1 MTKLFKMPMRLQFF
15 AEDLGGGGAGTDN
28 LQDPPADPKTFTQ
41 EEMDQV
47 VADRVGREAKK
58 ATKAQSA
65 LQTQLDEATA
75 KLNSAGKTDEEQEN
89 AELEALKGN
98 LSAKEGELANT
109 KAELEALK
117 QGADVEQINKVI
129 KLAKLSDEDDI
140 EDAIKTVLEEY
151 PMFKKGKEKD
161 NNPNFSKNG
170 NPSKNSGEITKE
182 SFVKMGY
189 KERFELKKSNP
200 KLYDQLK

>member
-1 MTKLFKMPMRLQFF
+1 MIKLFKMPMRLQFF
-15 AEDLGGGGAGTDN
+15 AEDLGGGGAGTGT
-28 LQDPPADPKTFTQ
+28 PETPADPKTFTQ

-47 VADRVGREAKK
+47 VADRVGRETKK
-58 ATKAQSA
+58 ATKAQSV
-65 LQTQLDEATA
+65 LQTQLDEATT
-75 KLNSAGKTDEEQEN
+75 KLNSAGKTNEEQGN
-89 AELEALKGN
+89 VELEALKGN
-98 LSAKEGELANT
+98 LSTAQGELANT

-140 EDAIKTVLEEY
+140 EDAIKSILEEY
-151 PMFKKGKEKD
+151 PMFKKGKEKE

-182 SFVKMGY
+182 SFAKMGY
-189 KERFELKKSNP
+189 KERLELRKANP

>member
-1 MTKLFKMPMRLQFF
+1 MIKLFKMPMRLQFF
-15 AEDLGGGGAGTDN
+15 AEDLGGGGAGTGT
-28 LQDPPADPKTFTQ
+28 PGTPADPKTFTQ

-47 VADRVGREAKK
+47 VADRVGRETKK

-98 LSAKEGELANT
+98 LSTTAGELANT

-140 EDAIKTVLEEY
+140 EDAIKSVLEEY

-189 KERFELKKSNP
+189 KERLELRKANP

>member
-1 MTKLFKMPMRLQFF
+1 MPKLFKMPMRLQFF
-15 AEDLGGGGAGTDN
+15 AEDTGSEGGDPGGQAT
-28 LQDPPADPKTFTQ
+28 PPDDTKAFTQ
-41 EEMDQV
+41 AEVDAAVEAR
-47 VADRVGREAKK
+47 VAREAKK
-58 ATKAQSA
+58 STKAQSA

-75 KLNSAGKTDEEQEN
+75 KLNSAGKTDEEQGN
-89 AELEALKGN
+89 VELEALKGN
-98 LSAKEGELANT
+98 LSTAQGELANT

-140 EDAIKTVLEEY
+140 EDAIKSVLEEY

-182 SFVKMGY
+182 SFVKMGS
-189 KERFELKKSNP
+189 KERLELRKANP

>member
-1 MTKLFKMPMRLQFF
+1 MIKLFKMPMRLQFF
-15 AEDLGGGGAGTDN
+15 AEDLGGGGAGTGTDKET
-28 LQDPPADPKTFTQ
+28 PADPKTFTQ

-47 VADRVGREAKK
+47 VADRVGRETKK

-75 KLNSAGKTDEEQEN
+75 KLNSAGKTDEEQGN

-98 LSAKEGELANT
+98 LSTTAGELANT

-140 EDAIKTVLEEY
+140 EDAIKSVLEEY

-189 KERFELKKSNP
+189 KERLELRKANP